1 MNLQKKLLRWFSFL
15 IVFAAF
21 LSCEK
26 DVVLDLADKEGTFMV
41 VEANLTNDGR
51 KQWIRLSES
60 SSYYESS
67 FGNPVSDALVQVTD
81 GENTFTFTESEVDTL
96 AGYYYNDQIS
106 NAFTCA
112 TYQLEINHNE
122 NVYTAQSEFRPI
134 PFLDSVTVEL
144 SFFSQLGFG
153 EIDFYD
159 VYVHFDEFEE
169 EGDHYLFN
177 MYVRDTLKTSRPNQK
192 FVLND
197 ESLEDYVSLS
207 VLGFNE
213 EEVLEGDKLVVE
225 IRSISEENYNFY
237 NIFFF
242 QTDLSGNP
250 FAGAPPANIPTNLSD
265 GAKGFFQ
272 VSSVHR
278 DSIIFQKPQDS

>member
-1 MNLQKKLLRWFSFL
+1 MIFHKSLFKLFTITVFFIL
-15 IVFAAF
+15 IV
-21 LSCEK
+21 SCEK
-26 DVVLDLADKEGTFMV
+26 DVVLDLADEEGTFV
-41 VEANLTNDGR
+41 VIEANLVNDGR
-51 KQWIRLSES
+51 KQWIRVSES

-67 FGNPVSDALVQVTD
+67 FGKPVSDALVQVSD
-81 GENTFTFTESEVDTL
+81 GQNSFVFMESDVDTL
-96 AGYYYNDQIS
+96 AGYYYNNQIS
-106 NAFTCA
+106 SSFTQT
-112 TYQLEINHNE
+112 TYALEVNHQGNI
-122 NVYTAQSEFRPI
+122 YTATSEFRPV
-134 PFLDSVTVEL
+134 PSLDSVTVEL

-153 EIDFYD
+153 ELDFYD

-192 FVLND
+192 AVLSD
-197 ESLEDYVSLS
+197 ETLQDYVSLS

-213 EEVLEGDKLVVE
+213 EEVFDDDKIVVE

-265 GAKGFFQ
+265 GARGFFQ

-278 DSIIFQKPQDS
+278 DSIIFQKPQE